1 MILDGDVM
9 NEVALKYCNDW
20 ASKWSISDQDQELSN
35 KLIDVFSRYLSNL
48 EAQNVSK
55 TTFRRHKSA
64 CLSLGGYIVGEVYG
78 YETDGPFDDLDGK
91 AILLKYIDSDGGP
104 LIHSQEPTWQSE
116 LDAMCKKLYKLI
128 KVEAI

>member
-1 MILDGDVM
+1 MILDGAVM

-55 TTFRRHKSA
+55 TTFRRHN
-64 CLSLGGYIVGEVYG
+64 
-78 YETDGPFDDLDGK
+78 
-91 AILLKYIDSDGGP
+91 
-104 LIHSQEPTWQSE
+104 
-116 LDAMCKKLYKLI
+116 KLI
-128 KVEAI
+128 NVEAI